1 MLSLAYSAAMLGI
14 EGYVVRVEADSAAGT
29 PGFSIIGLPDRA
41 LGEARERVRAAILNS
56 GFSYPAGRLLVNL
69 SPADVRKAGPAF
81 DLAIALALMGIDEQL
96 DAPALQSFIALGEL
110 ALDGRLQPVSGI
122 LPMVLGA
129 RNAGFSKLI
138 VPLRNADEAA
148 LVSGIELFA
157 IDSLRS
163 AVAVVMGH
171 GAKWRRRIASAILEP
186 NDEAVHGDL
195 ADVRGQLAAKRALE
209 IAAAGGHNLLL
220 VGPPGCGKTMLAR
233 RLPSI
238 LPPMSLAEALEVT
251 KIYSV
256 AGLLLG
262 RPGIVRARPF
272 RFPHHTISQ
281 TALVGGG
288 ALVKPGEISLAH
300 HGVLFLDE
308 LPEFNRSAIEVMRQP
323 LEEGT
328 VTVARAAGTFTYP
341 ARFQLVASMNPC
353 PCGYRGS
360 RGAECRCDDAMV
372 AKYVGKLSGPLLDR
386 IDLQIELARVP
397 FDDMVRFDDGERSA
411 SIRCRVIAARE
422 IQGTRFTATA
432 LTCNAEIP
440 GNAMRR
446 YCTLDEPAL
455 RLLAHA
461 SAKRQF
467 SARALDRIARVART
481 IADLGGNAAIGSEH
495 VAEAIAYRSLERL
508 GAYGSGASN
517 WGIASPSR
525 NAASSPGENCK
536 PAQNAPKSPYRAL
549 ASSKRIS

>member
-1 MLSLAYSAAMLGI
+1 MLSLAFSAAMLGI

-29 PGFSIIGLPDRA
+29 PAFAIIGLPDRA
-41 LGEARERVRAAILNS
+41 LGEARERVRAAIVNS
-56 GFSYPAGRLLVNL
+56 GFAYPPGRLLVNL

-81 DLAIALALMGIDEQL
+81 DLAIALALMGIDEQIEATVL
-96 DAPALQSFIALGEL
+96 RQFIALGEL
-110 ALDGRLQPVSGI
+110 ALDGKLQPVSGI

-129 RNAGFSKLI
+129 RDAGFTKLI
-138 VPLRNADEAA
+138 VPAANADEAA
-148 LVSGIELFA
+148 LVTGMELYTV
-157 IDSLRS
+157 DSLHA
-163 AVAVVMGH
+163 AVCVLAGN
-171 GAKWRRRIASAILEP
+171 GAKWRRQSAALVLDGT
-186 NDEAVHGDL
+186 DERVHGDL

-238 LPPMSLAEALEVT
+238 LPAMSLQEALEVT

-256 AGLLLG
+256 AGLLVG
-262 RPGIVRARPF
+262 RAGIVQTRPF

-308 LPEFNRSAIEVMRQP
+308 FPEFTRSAIEVMRQP
-323 LEEGT
+323 IEEGT
-328 VTVARAAGTFTYP
+328 VTIARAAGTFTYP

-353 PCGYRGS
+353 PCGYRGTRS
-360 RGAECRCDDAMV
+360 AECRCDDAMV
-372 AKYVGKLSGPLLDR
+372 AKYVSKLSGPLLDR
-386 IDLQIELARVP
+386 IDLQIEIARVA
-397 FDDMVRFDDGERSA
+397 FDDMVRYEGAEPSARIRER
-411 SIRCRVIAARE
+411 VVTARE
-422 IQGTRFTATA
+422 RQRHRFHGTG
-432 LTCNAEIP
+432 LGCNAEIP

-446 YCTLDEPAL
+446 YCALDEPAM

-481 IADLGGNAAIGSEH
+481 IADLAGLEAIRGEH
-495 VAEAIAYRSLERL
+495 VAEAIQYRSLERL
-508 GAYGSGASN
+508 GA
-517 WGIASPSR
+517 
-525 NAASSPGENCK
+525 AA
-536 PAQNAPKSPYRAL
+536 
-549 ASSKRIS
+549 

>member
-1 MLSLAYSAAMLGI
+1 MLSLAFSAAMLGI

-29 PGFSIIGLPDRA
+29 PNFAIIGLPDRA
-41 LGEARERVRAAILNS
+41 LGEARARVRAAILNS
-56 GFSYPAGRLLVNL
+56 GFVYPAGRLLVNL
-69 SPADVRKAGPAF
+69 APADVRKAGPAF
-81 DLAIALALMGIDEQL
+81 DLAIALALMGIDEQIERT
-96 DAPALQSFIALGEL
+96 ALHEFIALGEL
-110 ALDGRLQPVSGI
+110 ALDGKLQAVSGI

-138 VPLRNADEAA
+138 VPAPNADEAA
-148 LVSGIELFA
+148 LVAGIELYA
-157 IDSLRS
+157 VDSLRS
-163 AVAVVMGH
+163 AVAVLAGH
-171 GAKWRRRIASAILEP
+171 GAKWRRRTAAPVLETA
-186 NDEAVHGDL
+186 NEFAHGDL
-195 ADVRGQLAAKRALE
+195 AEVRGQLAAKRALE
-209 IAAAGGHNLLL
+209 IAAAGSHNLLL

-238 LPPMSLAEALEVT
+238 LPAMSLHEALEVT

-288 ALVKPGEISLAH
+288 ALAKPGEISLAH

-308 LPEFNRSAIEVMRQP
+308 LPEFTRSAIEVMRQP
-323 LEEGT
+323 LEAGT
-328 VTVARAAGTFTYP
+328 VTIARAAGTFTYP

-353 PCGYRGS
+353 PCGYRGT
-360 RGAECRCDDAMV
+360 RTAECRCDDAMV
-372 AKYVGKLSGPLLDR
+372 AKYVSKLSGPLLDR
-386 IDLQIELARVP
+386 IDLQIEIARVP
-397 FDDMVRFDDGERSA
+397 FDDMVRYDGAEPSTR
-411 SIRCRVIAARE
+411 IRQRVIVARE
-422 IQGTRFTATA
+422 RQRVRFAGTAFQ
-432 LTCNAEIP
+432 CNAEIP

-446 YCTLDEPAL
+446 YCTLDEAAL

-481 IADLGGNAAIGSEH
+481 IADLNGEDAIAAQH
-495 VAEAIAYRSLERL
+495 VAEAVQYRGLERL
-508 GAYGSGASN
+508 GA
-517 WGIASPSR
+517 
-525 NAASSPGENCK
+525 AA
-536 PAQNAPKSPYRAL
+536 
-549 ASSKRIS
+549 

>member
-1 MLSLAYSAAMLGI
+1 MLSLAFSAAMLGI

-29 PGFSIIGLPDRA
+29 PAFTIIGLPDRA

-81 DLAIALALMGIDEQL
+81 DLAIALALIGIDEQVERSVL
-96 DAPALQSFIALGEL
+96 HEFIALGEL
-110 ALDGRLQPVSGI
+110 ALDGKLQPVSGI

-129 RNAGFSKLI
+129 RNAGFTKLI
-138 VPLRNADEAA
+138 VPAPNADEAA
-148 LVSGIELFA
+148 LVAGIELYA
-157 IDSLRS
+157 VDSFQS
-163 AVAVVMGH
+163 AVAVLAGH
-171 GAKWRRRIASAILEP
+171 GSKWRRRTAAPVLDLA
-186 NDEAVHGDL
+186 DELVHGDL
-195 ADVRGQLAAKRALE
+195 ADVRGQVAAKRALE

-238 LPPMSLAEALEVT
+238 LPAMSLQEALEVT
-251 KIYSV
+251 QIYSV
-256 AGLLLG
+256 AGLLVG
-262 RPGIVRARPF
+262 RADIVRARPF

-308 LPEFNRSAIEVMRQP
+308 FPEFTRSAIEVMRQP

-328 VTVARAAGTFTYP
+328 VTIARAAGTFTYP

-353 PCGYRGS
+353 PCGYRGTRS
-360 RGAECRCDDAMV
+360 AECRCDEAVV
-372 AKYVGKLSGPLLDR
+372 AKYVSKLSGPLLDR
-386 IDLQIELARVP
+386 IDLQIEIARVP
-397 FDDMVRFDDGERSA
+397 FDDMVRYDGAERSVR
-411 SIRCRVIAARE
+411 IRDRVVAARKR
-422 IQGTRFTATA
+422 QHARFAGTT
-432 LTCNAEIP
+432 LGCNAEIP

-446 YCTLDEPAL
+446 YCALDESAMQ
-455 RLLAHA
+455 LLAHA
-461 SAKRQF
+461 STKRQF

-481 IADLGGNAAIGSEH
+481 IADLGDDESITTAH
-495 VAEAIAYRSLERL
+495 VAEAIQYRSLERL
-508 GAYGSGASN
+508 GA
-517 WGIASPSR
+517 
-525 NAASSPGENCK
+525 AA
-536 PAQNAPKSPYRAL
+536 
-549 ASSKRIS
+549 

>member
-1 MLSLAYSAAMLGI
+1 MLSVAFSAAMLGI

-29 PGFSIIGLPDRA
+29 PAFAIIGLPDRA

-56 GFSYPAGRLLVNL
+56 GFNYPAGRLLVNL
-69 SPADVRKAGPAF
+69 SPADVRKAGPGF
-81 DLAIALALMGIDEQL
+81 DLAIALALMGIDEQV
-96 DAPALQSFIALGEL
+96 DRGALLEFIALGEL

-129 RNAGFSKLI
+129 RNAGFVKLI
-138 VPLRNADEAA
+138 VPAQNVDEAA
-148 LVSGIELFA
+148 LIGGVELYA
-157 IDSLRS
+157 VDSLQS
-163 AVAVVMGH
+163 AVAVLA
-171 GAKWRRRIASAILEP
+171 GAGSKWRRRTPSPVLEP
-186 NDEAVHGDL
+186 ADDIVYGDL
-195 ADVRGQLAAKRALE
+195 RDVRGQVGAKRALE

-238 LPPMSLAEALEVT
+238 LPAMSLHEALEVT

-256 AGLLLG
+256 AGLLVG
-262 RPGIVRARPF
+262 RAGIVRARPF

-308 LPEFNRSAIEVMRQP
+308 LPEFTRSAIEVMRQP

-328 VTVARAAGTFTYP
+328 VTIARASGTFTYP

-353 PCGYRGS
+353 PCGYRGT
-360 RGAECRCDDAMV
+360 RTAECRCDDAMV
-372 AKYVGKLSGPLLDR
+372 AKYVSKLSGPLLDR
-386 IDLQIELARVP
+386 IDLQIEVARVP
-397 FDDMVRFDDGERSA
+397 FDDMVRYDGAEPSARIRRRVVVSRERQQ
-411 SIRCRVIAARE
+411 ARFA
-422 IQGTRFTATA
+422 GTS
-432 LTCNAEIP
+432 LSCNAEIP

-446 YCTLDEPAL
+446 YCPLDEPAM
-455 RLLAHA
+455 RLLAQA
-461 SAKRQF
+461 AAKRQF

-481 IADLGGNAAIGSEH
+481 IADLGDDDALRAEH
-495 VAEAIAYRSLERL
+495 VAEAIQYRSLERL
-508 GAYGSGASN
+508 GA
-517 WGIASPSR
+517 
-525 NAASSPGENCK
+525 AA
-536 PAQNAPKSPYRAL
+536 
-549 ASSKRIS
+549 